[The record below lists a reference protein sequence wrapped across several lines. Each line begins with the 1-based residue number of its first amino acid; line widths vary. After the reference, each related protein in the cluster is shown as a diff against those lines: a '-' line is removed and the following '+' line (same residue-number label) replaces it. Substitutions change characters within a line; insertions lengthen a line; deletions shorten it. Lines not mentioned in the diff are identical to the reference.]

1 MGLFSWQL
9 FVVGG
14 CVIGS
19 ASMPTGNQAVLSV
32 LDGAHALERP
42 SFGVGF
48 DLTASYGTAA
58 VSFSNGTSVTV
69 AKITAEDAFN
79 EVLQRLSLDSS
90 QHLSPPYNNPGD
102 SWTDMSRQLRRKA
115 RKAIGLPASQ
125 DVGHLAKMLSD
136 LRNLVEEQIGKPI
149 DSAGAA
155 TLNLVALY
163 PEDLQDAFEYVGLRY
178 LTFPVRYD
186 VLYET
191 SAAYAGYGYGLCSDY
206 TDRNACKQEQ
216 VDMPSDV
223 VMAVLYTRTALT
235 VSLSVIK
242 SAYYLY
248 EPLDRHL
255 LDFSLGY
262 DARSLS
268 TDEEDYWDAVGSKLE
283 QILIKNPYYKRPAK
297 VLLMGD
303 CVRDENFQ
311 RTLKK
316 AMGNQMAQLPEILIE
331 DSEGIAAK
339 GAAVFATRVPYDPYR
354 I

>member
-1 MGLFSWQL
+1 
-9 FVVGG
+9 
-14 CVIGS
+14 
-19 ASMPTGNQAVLSV
+19 
-32 LDGAHALERP
+32 
-42 SFGVGF
+42 
-48 DLTASYGTAA
+48 
-58 VSFSNGTSVTV
+58 
-69 AKITAEDAFN
+69 
-79 EVLQRLSLDSS
+79 
-90 QHLSPPYNNPGD
+90 
-102 SWTDMSRQLRRKA
+102 MSRQLRRKA

>member
-1 MGLFSWQL
+1 M
-9 FVVGG
+9 
-14 CVIGS
+14 
-19 ASMPTGNQAVLSV
+19 A
-32 LDGAHALERP
+32 
-42 SFGVGF
+42 
-48 DLTASYGTAA
+48 
-58 VSFSNGTSVTV
+58 
-69 AKITAEDAFN
+69 
-79 EVLQRLSLDSS
+79 
-90 QHLSPPYNNPGD
+90 
-102 SWTDMSRQLRRKA
+102 RQLRRKA
-115 RKAIGLPASQ
+115 RKTIGLPASQ

-136 LRNLVEEQIGKPI
+136 LRTLVEEQIGKPI
-149 DSAGAA
+149 ESAGAA

-186 VLYET
+186 VLYQT
-191 SAAYAGYGYGLCSDY
+191 GAAYAGYGFGLCSDY

-235 VSLSVIK
+235 VSLSVMK

-262 DARSLS
+262 DARCLS
-268 TDEEDYWDAVGSKLE
+268 ADEEDYWDAVESKLE
-283 QILIKNPYYKRPAK
+283 QILAKNPYYKRPAK

-303 CVRDENFQ
+303 YVRDEHFQ

-316 AMGNQMAQLPEILIE
+316 AIGNQMAQLPEILIE
-331 DSEGIAAK
+331 GSEGVAAK
-339 GAAVFATRVPYDPYR
+339 GAAEFAKRVPYDPYR
-354 I
+354 IQDAFLYLE

>member
-1 MGLFSWQL
+1 
-9 FVVGG
+9 
-14 CVIGS
+14 
-19 ASMPTGNQAVLSV
+19 
-32 LDGAHALERP
+32 
-42 SFGVGF
+42 
-48 DLTASYGTAA
+48 
-58 VSFSNGTSVTV
+58 
-69 AKITAEDAFN
+69 
-79 EVLQRLSLDSS
+79 
-90 QHLSPPYNNPGD
+90 
-102 SWTDMSRQLRRKA
+102 MSRQLLRKA

-136 LRNLVEEQIGKPI
+136 LRALVEEQIGKPI
-149 DSAGAA
+149 ESAGAA

-163 PEDLQDAFEYVGLRY
+163 PEDLQDAFEHVGLRY

-186 VLYET
+186 IFYET

-235 VSLSVIK
+235 VSLSVMK

-248 EPLDRHL
+248 EPLNRHL

-268 TDEEDYWDAVGSKLE
+268 ADEEDYWDAVGSKLE
-283 QILIKNPYYKRPAK
+283 QILVENPYYKRPAK

-303 CVRDENFQ
+303 CVRDANFQ
-311 RTLKK
+311 RMLKK

-331 DSEGIAAK
+331 ESEVVAAK
-339 GAAVFATRVPYDPYR
+339 GAAEFVKRVPYDPYR